1 MKRLVSF
8 HKRLPEP
15 LCLKKIIIGISVYP
29 KDATKFEF
37 YGRKLDASLFVFGSH
52 NKKRPNN
59 LVFAR
64 LYDYNILDMIELG
77 KT

>member
-1 MKRLVSF
+1 MF
-8 HKRLPEP
+8 
-15 LCLKKIIIGISVYP
+15 KKIIIGISVYR

-77 KT
+77 KTW